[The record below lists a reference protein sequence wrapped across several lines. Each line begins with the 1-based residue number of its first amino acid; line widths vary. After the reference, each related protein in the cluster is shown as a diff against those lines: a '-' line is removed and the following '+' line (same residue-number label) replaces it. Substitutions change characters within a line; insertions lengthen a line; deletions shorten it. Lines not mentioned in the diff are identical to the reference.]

1 MFWQR
6 QALTLKGETLEK
18 LGDADAALVAY
29 DDAMEAPEPS
39 SAAPAGAANPPPEWT
54 WFYRAGRDAAL
65 LLEKRSQWEAAIAV
79 YEKIAA
85 ANGPMKSEFEN
96 LLSRR
101 RLEHFVWGGSG
112 AP

>member
-1 MFWQR
+1 MRSKPRDRPWR
-6 QALTLKGETLEK
+6 SRRSG
-18 LGDADAALVAY
+18 
-29 DDAMEAPEPS
+29 
-39 SAAPAGAANPPPEWT
+39 PAPEWT